1 MNITYWDKKYRRL
14 TYLVVIVGMIFL
26 ITACGQEETVSVDA
40 QPQQISGEADEDG
53 TAGTEDTAPEDLSED
68 SADTTT
74 EYAEDP
80 ADGTAQA
87 GGMQQSDAV
96 DEEALGIDDEIRQQL
111 MEELLEENELDTSV
125 LENERSTRECTFEVP
140 EGFEESE
147 EVEDLY
153 VTARYPL
160 DTSMIYYAVMDQ
172 DTSLQLLTEELFK
185 EQTEESLRGIY
196 DEDIVVD
203 VDGFESTK
211 ISGYPAF
218 RILCSYEV
226 DGIKVTQLQ
235 YAINAD
241 KTYMI
246 VYSQTNDY
254 DWMESFEESAATIKV
269 R

>member
-14 TYLVVIVGMIFL
+14 IYLIVIAGMIFL
-26 ITACGQEETVSVDA
+26 ITACGQEGAVSVDA
-40 QPQQISGEADEDG
+40 QPQQISGETDG
-53 TAGTEDTAPEDLSED
+53 DSTAGTEDTVQEDPPKD
-68 SADTTT
+68 SVDTTT

-111 MEELLEENELDTSV
+111 TEELLEENELDTSV

-172 DTSLQLLTEELFK
+172 DTSLQLLTEELFR
-185 EQTEESLRGIY
+185 EQTEAELHRIY
-196 DEDIVVD
+196 DEDIKID
-203 VDGFESTK
+203 IESFENIK